1 MDNDVRV
8 GQARATASAGGRRS
22 RSGPFDRRGR
32 ARRTAGATLAATLV
46 AGLAAAAGGSAV
58 ASASVRQAR
67 LDSLASV
74 QAAPRLAPL
83 GARALG
89 PVRATTEIS
98 GALALEP
105 RSQAAI
111 TRFISDV
118 TNPHSPLYHHYL
130 AKGQYADRFGPTKAT
145 IAAVRHQLL
154 SDGLKVTSVSSN
166 GLLVA
171 WRGSAS
177 RVETAFHTGLE
188 RVSLAG
194 GALGQATTSSVRLP
208 VSIARDVQAVVGLDD
223 LVREASTL
231 ARSSGQAH
239 EATRTSAPRSGSG
252 GPVACPAA
260 AAEDETGATTDQ
272 QLASAYGVNGLY
284 SAGDLGAGQ
293 TVDIYELEPYLKTD
307 IQQFDE
313 CYFGADHTS
322 NITNITV
329 DGGPGTGAGSAEAA
343 LDVEDVSAIAP
354 DAHIHVFLGPNM
366 DDPFG
371 PLDTWNAI
379 AVADDA
385 HQITS
390 SWGVCETALQ
400 VGAPGVQE
408 AENNIFEQTAAQ
420 GQSVFSSA
428 GDDGSDDCA
437 GHNISPVATDLSLD
451 DPSSQ
456 PYVVSVGGT
465 TFLTSSYPPD
475 ETVWNNGNFG
485 GAGGGG
491 ISETW
496 AMPSWQA
503 GFITAQEAAN
513 QACSDDPTGAADNYH
528 LAGDPTTLPSGTSCR
543 EAPDVTGLAD
553 PQTGITIYYSGQWL
567 QIGGTSS
574 STPLWAAMTAEVN
587 ASAACGSGNVGFV
600 NPLLYEVGAGA
611 DASSAFND
619 ITVGNNDN
627 LDVGNGTTYPAGPG
641 YDLASGLGS
650 PRITN
655 PNGEGLANQLCA
667 LATTGAA
674 AAPAVS
680 GIVPPAGPATGG
692 GTVVINGSN
701 FGDNTGQVFFG
712 DVAAT
717 VTNWTSTAVTV
728 DLPPYTSPA
737 GSFAGEGGS
746 DVVTVTTS
754 TSPGPVESSSPG
766 TTSLF
771 HYTGGTSGSPTP
783 IVDYVSSSTGGA
795 GGGNVVTIVGSGF
808 EEAGGVTGVTF
819 GTLAGTSVSV
829 LDDDELT
836 VDVPAE
842 GSGTVCANDTAFTA
856 MCQTQVVVSNA
867 NGPSATSTIEPA
879 YSGPIT
885 FQANGAFVAPPGT
898 EAVAAPT
905 EYDYSVLPTIT
916 SVTPGYASETGG
928 TPITITGNGF
938 NLLDLYWVNIGP
950 AGVNTSEDFDLLS
963 VKANQ
968 IIVGAPGDAN
978 ITALTTEPDPTE
990 ISVQNSAGLGTARA
1004 GSLAFAGVPTLT
1016 GLSAHVGSQPAPA
1029 ALTIT
1034 GKGLRDAN
1042 LIAFVGQGG
1051 LDFLDSTTTNFAI
1064 DSDTSITVTPPQ
1076 FFDIATDVLVCS
1088 ATGCSAVNP
1097 SVDTYVFVEPGRPIV
1112 NSSSPS
1118 SGGEQGGTFV
1128 TIDAQL
1134 DSNLVSVDF
1143 GKVPATTIVSS
1154 PFITSSGPIE
1164 VLAPPSTKTGKVDI
1178 TISTLGGAIVG
1189 QPTSATTR
1197 TATFTYSK
1205 SAPSAPQDLKVTAGK
1220 DSASASWK
1228 APVTTGGDSI
1238 SGYLVTATSKGQ
1250 KTVTVTTTKLSATL
1264 SGLTAKKT
1272 YVVTVVAES
1281 KLGKGLPATA
1291 TVTPT

>member
-1 MDNDVRV
+1 
-8 GQARATASAGGRRS
+8 
-22 RSGPFDRRGR
+22 
-32 ARRTAGATLAATLV
+32 
-46 AGLAAAAGGSAV
+46 
-58 ASASVRQAR
+58 
-67 LDSLASV
+67 
-74 QAAPRLAPL
+74 
-83 GARALG
+83 
-89 PVRATTEIS
+89 
-98 GALALEP
+98 
-105 RSQAAI
+105 
-111 TRFISDV
+111 
-118 TNPHSPLYHHYL
+118 
-130 AKGQYADRFGPTKAT
+130 
-145 IAAVRHQLL
+145 
-154 SDGLKVTSVSSN
+154 
-166 GLLVA
+166 
-171 WRGSAS
+171 
-177 RVETAFHTGLE
+177 
-188 RVSLAG
+188 
-194 GALGQATTSSVRLP
+194 
-208 VSIARDVQAVVGLDD
+208 
-223 LVREASTL
+223 
-231 ARSSGQAH
+231 
-239 EATRTSAPRSGSG
+239 
-252 GPVACPAA
+252 
-260 AAEDETGATTDQ
+260 
-272 QLASAYGVNGLY
+272 
-284 SAGDLGAGQ
+284 
-293 TVDIYELEPYLKTD
+293 
-307 IQQFDE
+307 
-313 CYFGADHTS
+313 
-322 NITNITV
+322 
-329 DGGPGTGAGSAEAA
+329 
-343 LDVEDVSAIAP
+343 
-354 DAHIHVFLGPNM
+354 
-366 DDPFG
+366 
-371 PLDTWNAI
+371 
-379 AVADDA
+379 
-385 HQITS
+385 
-390 SWGVCETALQ
+390 
-400 VGAPGVQE
+400 
-408 AENNIFEQTAAQ
+408 
-420 GQSVFSSA
+420 
-428 GDDGSDDCA
+428 
-437 GHNISPVATDLSLD
+437 
-451 DPSSQ
+451 
-456 PYVVSVGGT
+456 
-465 TFLTSSYPPD
+465 
-475 ETVWNNGNFG
+475 
-485 GAGGGG
+485 
-491 ISETW
+491 
-496 AMPSWQA
+496 
-503 GFITAQEAAN
+503 
-513 QACSDDPTGAADNYH
+513 
-528 LAGDPTTLPSGTSCR
+528 
-543 EAPDVTGLAD
+543 
-553 PQTGITIYYSGQWL
+553 
-567 QIGGTSS
+567 
-574 STPLWAAMTAEVN
+574 
-587 ASAACGSGNVGFV
+587 
-600 NPLLYEVGAGA
+600 
-611 DASSAFND
+611 
-619 ITVGNNDN
+619 
-627 LDVGNGTTYPAGPG
+627 
-641 YDLASGLGS
+641 
-650 PRITN
+650 
-655 PNGEGLANQLCA
+655 
-667 LATTGAA
+667 
-674 AAPAVS
+674 
-680 GIVPPAGPATGG
+680 
-692 GTVVINGSN
+692 
-701 FGDNTGQVFFG
+701 
-712 DVAAT
+712 
-717 VTNWTSTAVTV
+717 
-728 DLPPYTSPA
+728 
-737 GSFAGEGGS
+737 
-746 DVVTVTTS
+746 
-754 TSPGPVESSSPG
+754 
-766 TTSLF
+766 
-771 HYTGGTSGSPTP
+771 
-783 IVDYVSSSTGGA
+783 
-795 GGGNVVTIVGSGF
+795 
-808 EEAGGVTGVTF
+808 
-819 GTLAGTSVSV
+819 
-829 LDDDELT
+829 
-836 VDVPAE
+836 
-842 GSGTVCANDTAFTA
+842 

-990 ISVQNSAGLGTARA
+990 ISVQNSAGLGTAWA